1 RQAEEGVRRGPR
13 LPRRAERADSA
24 RLARGTPRAP
34 DPDSRSGRTLGARRA
49 RQGPARQGDGAPRS
63 GARQAS
69 PRRWR
74 EGGRDAHAEGER
86 RAGRRPTMLLH
97 SEYTRSPVRRAIAC
111 AVLAL
116 GLTAACEKK
125 DEPAP
130 TPPATAEQTH
140 TAPARPAEEQK
151 VSLGALSP
159 DLP

>member
-1 RQAEEGVRRGPR
+1 
-13 LPRRAERADSA
+13 
-24 RLARGTPRAP
+24 
-34 DPDSRSGRTLGARRA
+34 
-49 RQGPARQGDGAPRS
+49 
-63 GARQAS
+63 
-69 PRRWR
+69 
-74 EGGRDAHAEGER
+74 
-86 RAGRRPTMLLH
+86 MILH

-159 DLP
+159 DLPTITIAGVPTPEDFEEEAARALSPEHLEAELDRLEAEIVSDE